1 MIYLSIVK
9 QLDHYKWFFF
19 LRGQPSPPLIGNNN
33 NNNIFALPNIG
44 LLQIILTWLSMLEY
58 KPKIMST
65 APFTGPISMLSS
77 IKWQIHPAIPW
88 NHKIHLRPPVY
99 WFSARFTCTDK
110 SCVAVGSACEQ
121 SGHKISSSLQSL
133 QKECGFSHS
142 TQVCWRNGTKIWN
155 GMCIKKFHCHSDRE
169 EE

>member
-19 LRGQPSPPLIGNNN
+19 LRGQPSPPLIGNNNN

-65 APFTGPISMLSS
+65 APFTRPISMLSS

-88 NHKIHLRPPVY
+88 NHKNPSQTSSLLIFCQIHLYRQILCGSGQCLWAEWSQNIFQPSKSSERM
-99 WFSARFTCTDK
+99 WFFTFHTSMLK
-110 SCVAVGSACEQ
+110 KW
-121 SGHKISSSLQSL
+121 HKNL
-133 QKECGFSHS
+133 KRYVH
-142 TQVCWRNGTKIWN
+142 
-155 GMCIKKFHCHSDRE
+155 
-169 EE
+169 

>member
-1 MIYLSIVK
+1 MIYLSTVK

-19 LRGQPSPPLIGNNN
+19 LCGQPSPPLIGNN

-88 NHKIHLRPPVY
+88 NHKNPSQTSSLLIFCQIHLYRQILCGSGQCLWAEWSQNIFQPSKSSERM
-99 WFSARFTCTDK
+99 WFFTFHTSMLK
-110 SCVAVGSACEQ
+110 KW
-121 SGHKISSSLQSL
+121 HKNL
-133 QKECGFSHS
+133 KRYVH
-142 TQVCWRNGTKIWN
+142 
-155 GMCIKKFHCHSDRE
+155 
-169 EE
+169 